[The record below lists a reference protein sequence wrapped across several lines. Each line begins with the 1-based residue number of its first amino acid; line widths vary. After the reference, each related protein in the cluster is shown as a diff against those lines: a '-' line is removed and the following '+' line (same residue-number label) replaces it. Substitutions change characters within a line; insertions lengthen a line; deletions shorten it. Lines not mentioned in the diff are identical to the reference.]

1 MGEGVLVSGVWVRGP
16 LAHHAVGF
24 AAFLSGQG
32 YPMGS
37 ARLQVHLVAQLS
49 RWLTAQNT
57 VWMSPG

>member
-1 MGEGVLVSGVWVRGP
+1 MGDRVLVSGVWVHGP

-32 YPMGS
+32 YTMGRQGCRRIS
-37 ARLQVHLVAQLS
+37 WPSSVAGL
-49 RWLTAQNT
+49 LLK